1 MVIRNL
7 PSCLALYARK
17 YGPFLL
23 REANIEVIQMRWFAL
38 ILYTEILG
46 QSSCTS
52 NYPGFQTRF
61 FTEIHVDVSNF
72 FNEIR
77 CSLSLQWRAAYA
89 FCRCVHFFLK
99 QKEEYITL
107 VPKWAYFFLISV
119 TQHFLIISKLLD
131 TYVPFVWKNCLS
143 HSLQWYVFLLY
154 HSAPT
159 GARNSSLGHPNMAEA
174 SLGKN
179 FPKVIPSLLHI
190 FSGWYLQG
198 LVIWCVSLSRPQNF
212 LC

>member
-1 MVIRNL
+1 MFFKPSISKNSLLHVYIHIYGDTVPHVIRNL

-107 VPKWAYFFLISV
+107 VPKWAYFF
-119 TQHFLIISKLLD
+119 F
-131 TYVPFVWKNCLS
+131 NLS
-143 HSLQWYVFLLY
+143 HTTLFD
-154 HSAPT
+154 H
-159 GARNSSLGHPNMAEA
+159 
-174 SLGKN
+174 
-179 FPKVIPSLLHI
+179 F
-190 FSGWYLQG
+190 
-198 LVIWCVSLSRPQNF
+198 
-212 LC
+212 